1 LTYLLK
7 LEPISRYKKYNIL
20 STVKNCKKI
29 NSNYIHLSIDELS
42 NSDTVIM
49 KSCTGTGKTTTTA
62 KVIKEFNSKQKR
74 PKKILSIISK
84 KTLAKQHIKSFSDAD
99 INLINYLDKNK
110 TIEND
115 NIVCC
120 INSIMLFKDVPEY
133 EFNNYIVY
141 IDEIASFLNDVTH
154 NETLRGKLKLCY
166 QILMRI
172 FKNCHKLILS
182 DAKIN
187 DNVFNFIKIREK
199 YKTNTMFINNEFQKY
214 LNVPAIRIRDEQLQL
229 NMMIEHVKNND
240 YFLCASDSCKTITKL
255 YYECKKNYTAD
266 DADEKFI
273 LITAYNEFNI
283 YDASEQFINKFVFYS
298 PSIIFGI
305 DFTIDIKQDVFIYN
319 RGRTL
324 DPSAIF
330 QQTTRTRNIK
340 NLYYY
345 SEIKNSEPIY
355 ENLEACKNYYEN
367 LSTTSQ
373 EINEVC
379 GQFDDEENEIICKN
393 TFFDI
398 FTYNEYVTDIYQTNK
413 TAHYENILKYNGFIL
428 SEIGQIKTISKAT
441 NKILNEP
448 IEEIKENAFNE
459 LIENGKTSDVVLSAN
474 LNMLKLADT
483 DNEIKLQFKSEIT
496 DKFKLDEHLNII
508 RCFKEEEFIQ
518 QKIFDLERDNYNIT
532 NLASIYHKIKNL
544 IILENKMNIKRFE
557 VDAKINNITFYDI
570 PDNEFKLLSKIFSIT
585 KRTKPKNIDD
595 LFKLYIYM
603 VRHLLTSKSL
613 TVSRGT
619 TRATQTKVFYKI
631 NIDFIKY
638 HIDLNLFSNPYLKY
652 YDDNLLT
659 KYEIQ
664 KPIRPIKQY
673 ISQPTI
679 QDDIFIDDDDEDN
692 RYDVY
697 KKTLSHLDDDI
708 NNDDN

>member
-1 LTYLLK
+1 
-7 LEPISRYKKYNIL
+7 
-20 STVKNCKKI
+20 
-29 NSNYIHLSIDELS
+29 
-42 NSDTVIM
+42 
-49 KSCTGTGKTTTTA
+49 
-62 KVIKEFNSKQKR
+62 
-74 PKKILSIISK
+74 
-84 KTLAKQHIKSFSDAD
+84 
-99 INLINYLDKNK
+99 
-110 TIEND
+110 
-115 NIVCC
+115 
-120 INSIMLFKDVPEY
+120 
-133 EFNNYIVY
+133 
-141 IDEIASFLNDVTH
+141 
-154 NETLRGKLKLCY
+154 
-166 QILMRI
+166 
-172 FKNCHKLILS
+172 
-182 DAKIN
+182 
-187 DNVFNFIKIREK
+187 
-199 YKTNTMFINNEFQKY
+199 
-214 LNVPAIRIRDEQLQL
+214 
-229 NMMIEHVKNND
+229 
-240 YFLCASDSCKTITKL
+240 
-255 YYECKKNYTAD
+255 
-266 DADEKFI
+266 
-273 LITAYNEFNI
+273 
-283 YDASEQFINKFVFYS
+283 
-298 PSIIFGI
+298 
-305 DFTIDIKQDVFIYN
+305 
-319 RGRTL
+319 
-324 DPSAIF
+324 
-330 QQTTRTRNIK
+330 
-340 NLYYY
+340 
-345 SEIKNSEPIY
+345 
-355 ENLEACKNYYEN
+355 
-367 LSTTSQ
+367 
-373 EINEVC
+373 
-379 GQFDDEENEIICKN
+379 
-393 TFFDI
+393 
-398 FTYNEYVTDIYQTNK
+398 VTDIYQTNK

-631 NIDFIKY
+631 NIEFIKY

-679 QDDIFIDDDDEDN
+679 LQDDIFIDDDDEDN